1 MIAYLLNVLTLSRI
15 LCAIL
20 IYLFLFLESQYL
32 AALLLF
38 GVASFSDFLDGYVA
52 RKTNNESVLGEI
64 LDPIADKLLI
74 VFVLIG
80 LSINLDS
87 FLIGFISA
95 VIISREIWVAA
106 LRDINARNNQ
116 SDKTKVTFLAKTKTA
131 IQMFAILFYLFGL
144 TFNNMMILFFADIIL
159 IIALLVT
166 LQTGL
171 QYFFKPYLSLHF
183 SMNAISLYRPNKKYF
198 NLTLLDKSSLS
209 IGINFIIQ
217 SENE

>member
-1 MIAYLLNVLTLSRI
+1 MISKILNLITLSRI

-20 IYLFLFLESQYL
+20 IYLILYLENNYSIALFLFLI
-32 AALLLF
+32 
-38 GVASFSDFLDGYVA
+38 ASFSDFLDGYLA
-52 RKTNNESVLGEI
+52 RKTNSVSVLGEI

-106 LRDINARNNQ
+106 LRDINSRNNQ

-131 IQMFAILFYLFGL
+131 IQMLAILMYLFGL
-144 TFNNMMILFFADIIL
+144 TLNSMMILFFADIIL

-166 LQTGL
+166 IQTGF
-171 QYFFKPYLSLHF
+171 QYTISTFK
-183 SMNAISLYRPNKKYF
+183 K
-198 NLTLLDKSSLS
+198 
-209 IGINFIIQ
+209 
-217 SENE
+217 

>member
-1 MIAYLLNVLTLSRI
+1 MIVNILNAITLSRI

-20 IYLFLFLESQYL
+20 IYFFLFLENQYL
-32 AALLLF
+32 LALLLF
-38 GVASFSDFLDGYVA
+38 GFASFSDFLDGYVA

-64 LDPIADKLLI
+64 LDPVADKLLI

-95 VIISREIWVAA
+95 VIISREVWVAA

-131 IQMFAILFYLFGL
+131 IQMFAILMYLFGL
-144 TFNNMMILFFADIIL
+144 TLNNMMILFFADIIL

-166 LQTGL
+166 IQTGF
-171 QYFFKPYLSLHF
+171 QYTISTFK
-183 SMNAISLYRPNKKYF
+183 K
-198 NLTLLDKSSLS
+198 
-209 IGINFIIQ
+209 
-217 SENE
+217 

>member
-1 MIAYLLNVLTLSRI
+1 MIVNILNTITLSRI

-20 IYLFLFLESQYL
+20 IYFFLFLESQYL
-32 AALLLF
+32 VALLLF
-38 GVASFSDFLDGYVA
+38 GIASFSDFLDGYVA

-95 VIISREIWVAA
+95 VIISREVWVAA

-131 IQMFAILFYLFGL
+131 IQMFAILMYLFGL
-144 TFNNMMILFFADIIL
+144 TLNNMTVLFFADIVL
-159 IIALLVT
+159 IIAVLVT
-166 LQTGL
+166 IQTGF
-171 QYFFKPYLSLHF
+171 QYTISTFK
-183 SMNAISLYRPNKKYF
+183 K
-198 NLTLLDKSSLS
+198 
-209 IGINFIIQ
+209 
-217 SENE
+217 

>member
-1 MIAYLLNVLTLSRI
+1 MIVNILNAITLSRI

-20 IYLFLFLESQYL
+20 IYLFLYLESQYL
-32 AALLLF
+32 VALLVF
-38 GVASFSDFLDGYVA
+38 CIASFSDFLDGYLA
-52 RKTNNESVLGEI
+52 RKTNSESILGEI

-80 LSINLDS
+80 LTVNLDS
-87 FLIGFISA
+87 YLIGFISA

-131 IQMFAILFYLFGL
+131 IQMFTILMYLFGL
-144 TFNNMMILFFADIIL
+144 SINNMMVLFFADIML

-166 LQTGL
+166 IQTGF
-171 QYFFKPYLSLHF
+171 QYTISTFK
-183 SMNAISLYRPNKKYF
+183 K
-198 NLTLLDKSSLS
+198 
-209 IGINFIIQ
+209 
-217 SENE
+217 

>member
-1 MIAYLLNVLTLSRI
+1 MIVNFLNAITLSRI

-32 AALLLF
+32 IALFLF
-38 GVASFSDFLDGYVA
+38 GIASFSDFLDGYIA

-95 VIISREIWVAA
+95 IIISREIWVAA

-116 SDKTKVTFLAKTKTA
+116 SNKTKVTFLAKTKTA
-131 IQMFAILFYLFGL
+131 IQMIAILMYLFGL
-144 TFNNMMILFFADIIL
+144 TVNNMMILFFADITL

-166 LQTGL
+166 IQTGF
-171 QYFFKPYLSLHF
+171 QYTVSTFK
-183 SMNAISLYRPNKKYF
+183 
-198 NLTLLDKSSLS
+198 
-209 IGINFIIQ
+209 Q
-217 SENE
+217 

>member
-1 MIAYLLNVLTLSRI
+1 MITKILNVITLSRI

-20 IYLFLFLESQYL
+20 IYLILYLENNYSIALFLF
-32 AALLLF
+32 F
-38 GVASFSDFLDGYVA
+38 IASFSDFLDGYLA
-52 RKTNNESVLGEI
+52 RKTNSVSVLGEI

-106 LRDINARNNQ
+106 LRDINARNSQ

-131 IQMFAILFYLFGL
+131 IQMFSILMYLLGL
-144 TFNNMMILFFADIIL
+144 TISNMMILFFADIIL
-159 IIALLVT
+159 VIALLVT
-166 LQTGL
+166 IQTGF
-171 QYFFKPYLSLHF
+171 QYTILTFK
-183 SMNAISLYRPNKKYF
+183 K
-198 NLTLLDKSSLS
+198 
-209 IGINFIIQ
+209 
-217 SENE
+217 

>member
-1 MIAYLLNVLTLSRI
+1 MIIKILNIITLSRI

-20 IYLFLFLESQYL
+20 IYLILYLDSNYSVALFLFLI
-32 AALLLF
+32 
-38 GVASFSDFLDGYVA
+38 ASFSDFLDGYLA
-52 RKTNNESVLGEI
+52 RKTNSESILGEI

-106 LRDINARNNQ
+106 LRDINSRNNQ
-116 SDKTKVTFLAKTKTA
+116 SEKTRVTFLAKTKTA
-131 IQMFAILFYLFGL
+131 IQMLSILMYLFGL
-144 TFNNMMILFFADIIL
+144 TINNMIVLFFADIIL

-166 LQTGL
+166 IQTGF
-171 QYFFKPYLSLHF
+171 QYTISTFK
-183 SMNAISLYRPNKKYF
+183 K
-198 NLTLLDKSSLS
+198 
-209 IGINFIIQ
+209 
-217 SENE
+217 

>member
-1 MIAYLLNVLTLSRI
+1 MIANLLNALTLSRI

-32 AALLLF
+32 VALLLF
-38 GVASFSDFLDGYVA
+38 GIASFSDFLDGYVA

-87 FLIGFISA
+87 FLIGFVSA

-106 LRDINARNNQ
+106 LRDINSRNNQ
-116 SDKTKVTFLAKTKTA
+116 SDKTKVTSLAKTKTA
-131 IQMFAILFYLFGL
+131 IQMFAILMYLFGL
-144 TFNNMMILFFADIIL
+144 TINNMMILFFADIVI

-166 LQTGL
+166 IQTGF
-171 QYFFKPYLSLHF
+171 QYTISTFK
-183 SMNAISLYRPNKKYF
+183 K
-198 NLTLLDKSSLS
+198 
-209 IGINFIIQ
+209 
-217 SENE
+217 

>member
-1 MIAYLLNVLTLSRI
+1 MIVNILNAITLSRI

-20 IYLFLFLESQYL
+20 IYLFLYLESQYL
-32 AALLLF
+32 VALLLF
-38 GVASFSDFLDGYVA
+38 GIASFSDFLDGYLA
-52 RKTNNESVLGEI
+52 RKTNSGSVLGEI

-80 LSINLDS
+80 LSVNLDS

-116 SDKTKVTFLAKTKTA
+116 SNKTKVTFLAKTKTA
-131 IQMFAILFYLFGL
+131 IQMLAILMYLFGL
-144 TFNNMMILFFADIIL
+144 TVNNMMILFFADITL

-166 LQTGL
+166 IQTG
-171 QYFFKPYLSLHF
+171 FKYTVSTF
-183 SMNAISLYRPNKKYF
+183 KK
-198 NLTLLDKSSLS
+198 
-209 IGINFIIQ
+209 
-217 SENE
+217 

>member
-1 MIAYLLNVLTLSRI
+1 MIVSILNAITLSRI

-20 IYLFLFLESQYL
+20 IYFFLFLESQYL
-32 AALLLF
+32 VALLLF
-38 GVASFSDFLDGYVA
+38 GIASFSDFLDGYVA

-95 VIISREIWVAA
+95 VIISREVWVAA

-131 IQMFAILFYLFGL
+131 IQMFAILMYLFGL
-144 TFNNMMILFFADIIL
+144 TLNNMMVLFFADIIL
-159 IIALLVT
+159 IVALLVT
-166 LQTGL
+166 IQTGF
-171 QYFFKPYLSLHF
+171 QYTISTFK
-183 SMNAISLYRPNKKYF
+183 K
-198 NLTLLDKSSLS
+198 
-209 IGINFIIQ
+209 
-217 SENE
+217 